1 MPNDPSTQI
10 LIGGIEKREIVIHDY
25 DPTWPDKFASHA
37 ARITAALGDTALRID
52 HIGSTSVPGLAA
64 KPIIDVLVVV
74 PNSADE
80 ASYLPPLESAGY
92 VLRVREPTFHE
103 HRMVRTPERDVHV
116 HVFSPGSPEIDRY
129 LIFRDRLRTNP
140 ADRARYEATKRNLAT
155 RSWPDLNAYADAK
168 TEIIES
174 ILAAARAASE
184 SRG

>member
-1 MPNDPSTQI
+1 
-10 LIGGIEKREIVIHDY
+10 
-25 DPTWPDKFASHA
+25 
-37 ARITAALGDTALRID
+37 
-52 HIGSTSVPGLAA
+52 
-64 KPIIDVLVVV
+64 
-74 PNSADE
+74 
-80 ASYLPPLESAGY
+80 
-92 VLRVREPTFHE
+92 
-103 HRMVRTPERDVHV
+103 MVRTPERDVHV

-155 RSWPDLNAYADAK
+155 RSWPDMNAYADAK